1 MGTLIIKKLSF
12 SYKDKSLFHT
22 VNLHVAPGEAVG
34 ILGSN
39 GAGKTTLFDLICKLR
54 KPDHGEIISRAKH
67 PAYLTQI
74 LTPPPQLRMS
84 EVYELIT
91 HLNAPSKLCLSEALS
106 RLNAWSPALSKRY
119 SDISRKKASTCSYG
133 EIRSF
138 FTLTLLLMGSDLV
151 ILDEPTA
158 GVDPEFRHFIWLGIK
173 HACNEGASVLVSS
186 HYTQEIA
193 ANCSRFYM
201 LAHHQLEAFH
211 SANQFLARYQAASLD
226 EAFINASMSQD
237 NVVLQSDG
245 QGNLQ
250 SQQGAPRPELLDK
263 R

>member
-1 MGTLIIKKLSF
+1 MRTLIINELSF
-12 SYKDKSLFHT
+12 SYKDKPLLHSL
-22 VNLHVAPGEAVG
+22 NLHLSSGEAVG
-34 ILGSN
+34 ILGCN

-54 KPDHGEIISRAKH
+54 KPDHGEIHNYAKH
-67 PAYLTQI
+67 PAYLTQV
-74 LTPPPQLRMS
+74 LTPPPQLRML
-84 EVYELIT
+84 EVYDLII
-91 HLNAPSKLCLSEALS
+91 HLNAPSNLCLSEALP
-106 RLNAWSPALSKRY
+106 RLKAWSPELCKRY

-138 FTLTLLLMGSDLV
+138 FTLTLLLMGSDLI

-173 HACNEGASVLVSS
+173 HACSEGASVLVSS

-211 SANQFLARYQAASLD
+211 SGSQFLARYQAASWD
-226 EAFINASMSQD
+226 EAFINATMSRD
-237 NVVLQSDG
+237 NLMLQSDK
-245 QGNLQ
+245 QGNL
-250 SQQGAPRPELLDK
+250 
-263 R
+263 

>member
-1 MGTLIIKKLSF
+1 MSILTIKELTF
-12 SYKDKSLFHT
+12 SYKDKSLLHNL
-22 VNLHVAPGEAVG
+22 NLHISPGEVVG

-54 KPDHGEIISRAKH
+54 KPGRGEIINRAQH
-67 PAYLTQI
+67 LAYLTQI
-74 LTPPPQLRMS
+74 LTPPPQLRMI

-91 HLNAPSKLCLSEALS
+91 HLNAPSKPCLSEALS
-106 RLNAWSPALSKRY
+106 RLGAWSPALSKRY
-119 SDISRKKASTCSYG
+119 SDISKKKSSTCSYG

-138 FTLTLLLMGSDLV
+138 FTLTLLLMGSDLI

-193 ANCSRFYM
+193 AHCDRFYM
-201 LAHHQLEAFH
+201 LAHRQLEAFH
-211 SANQFLARYQAASLD
+211 SSDQFLTRYRAGSLD
-226 EAFINASMSQD
+226 EAFINASM
-237 NVVLQSDG
+237 
-245 QGNLQ
+245 
-250 SQQGAPRPELLDK
+250 
-263 R
+263 

>member
-1 MGTLIIKKLSF
+1 MSTLIINELSF
-12 SYKDKSLFHT
+12 SYKDKPLFHNL
-22 VNLHVAPGEAVG
+22 NLHLSPGDAVG

-54 KPDHGEIISRAKH
+54 KPDHGEIINHAQH

-74 LTPPPQLRMS
+74 LTPPPQLRMI

-106 RLNAWSPALSKRY
+106 RLNTWSPALSKRY
-119 SDISRKKASTCSYG
+119 SDISKKKASTCSYG

-138 FTLTLLLMGSDLV
+138 FTLTLLLMDSDLI

-173 HACNEGASVLVSS
+173 HACNEGTSVLVSS

-193 ANCSRFYM
+193 ANCGRFYM
-201 LAHHQLEAFH
+201 LAHHQLKAFQ
-211 SANQFLARYQAASLD
+211 SADQFLACYRAASLD

-237 NVVLQSDG
+237 KVG
-245 QGNLQ
+245 T
-250 SQQGAPRPELLDK
+250 A
-263 R
+263 